1 MSDKF
6 LFAQARLFSRP
17 VDPQM
22 AESRPTLEERS
33 RIFCIASGKGGTGK
47 SFVASFL
54 ASQLAK
60 EGKKVLLFDAD
71 FGLSDAHLYLGIK
84 PKSDISA
91 LLKDDLHPNN
101 SVLEPVFPQL
111 DYLYGGS
118 GLAQLANLSSVQWG
132 RLLKALFHYEKIYS
146 HIVIDLAAGI
156 GPQVLSYLLCS
167 PEIFL
172 VTNPD
177 SLALLD
183 AYALLKV
190 LVQRGFTGT
199 VYLIVNRTSAQR
211 GEKAALALQRGCEKM
226 NARFRLAYLGSISES
241 MGLGESLKLGRP
253 FLELYPYDPAAID
266 LRKISKKILEDTDS
280 AAPFKS
286 EMSYFL
292 KVQQKGGW
300 A

>member
-6 LFAQARLFSRP
+6 LFAQAKLFSRS
-17 VDPQM
+17 VDSQM
-22 AESRPTLEERS
+22 SESRPTLEERS
-33 RIFCIASGKGGTGK
+33 RVFCVASGKGGTGK
-47 SFVASFL
+47 SFIASFL

-71 FGLSDAHLYLGIK
+71 FGLSDAHLYLGVR
-84 PKSDISA
+84 PKHDISA
-91 LLKDDLHPNN
+91 LLKDDLHPNS

-118 GLAQLANLSSVQWG
+118 GLAQLAQLSSIQWG

-156 GPQVLSYLLCS
+156 GPQVLSYLICS

-190 LVQRGFTGT
+190 LAQRKYEGT
-199 VYLIVNRTSAQR
+199 VYLVLNRAASQR
-211 GEKAALALQRGCEKM
+211 GEKAAYALQRGAEKM
-226 NARFRLAYLGSISES
+226 NAGFKISYLGSVSES
-241 MGLGESLKLGRP
+241 MGLAESLKLGRP
-253 FLELYPYDPAAID
+253 FLDLYPYDPAAID
-266 LRKISKKILEDTDS
+266 LRKISKKLLEETGII
-280 AAPFKS
+280 PFKS
-286 EMSYFL
+286 DMSYFL
-292 KVQQKGGW
+292 KVQRKGGW
-300 A
+300 S